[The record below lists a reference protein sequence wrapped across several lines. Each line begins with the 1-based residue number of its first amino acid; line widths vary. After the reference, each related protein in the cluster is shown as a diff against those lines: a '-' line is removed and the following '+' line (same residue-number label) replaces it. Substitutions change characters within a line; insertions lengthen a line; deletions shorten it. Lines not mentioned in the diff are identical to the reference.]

1 MKKRRGCS
9 SRDSGLVSK
18 ESTAFEHQV
27 AKDWVR
33 FKEKYFAC
41 TEYPDVRR
49 AMKKILAAEER
60 EMTGGAG

>member
-1 MKKRRGCS
+1 MKKQHGRGS
-9 SRDSGLVSK
+9 SHSGAAPK
-18 ESTAFEHQV
+18 KTTAFEAQV
-27 AKDWVR
+27 AKDWRR